1 MRVSERVR
9 EDHLCDSRLF
19 STGSVAIRYQVAWIN
34 GTQQCSKLDEAS
46 VEVATPDE
54 GIRSRHVVEGF
65 EVAHAPIRRETPR
78 FRGKR
83 IAVDDAHLLIGVRH
97 KHTEKL
103 EGALFLTR
111 NESSDDLVVGDVD
124 AGVLDDGNVVIVG
137 VDGDIH
143 HASFSRDQALD
154 PGSGAFFESVVEAF
168 IQLSERRQAQDIEC
182 VDIER
187 LDDVCLQAAL
197 LHLPVSGAD
206 LVQTHYDVVE
216 ADGEF
221 LCALW
226 ELTKH
231 GLFSAI

>member
-1 MRVSERVR
+1 MRV
-9 EDHLCDSRLF
+9 DHLCGSRLF
-19 STGSVAIRYQVAWIN
+19 SAGSVATRYQVAWIN
-34 GTQQCSKLDEAS
+34 DTQQCSKLDEGA

-65 EVAHAPIRRETPR
+65 EVEHAPKPGELPR

-83 IAVDDAHLLIGVRH
+83 ITVDDAHLLIGARR

-111 NESSDDLVVGDVD
+111 NESSDDLVLGDLD
-124 AGVLDDGNVVIVG
+124 APVLDDGNVVIVG
-137 VDGDIH
+137 VGGDIH
-143 HASFSRDQALD
+143 HAFFSRDQALD
-154 PGSGAFFESVVEAF
+154 PGCGAFFKSVVEAF

-187 LDDVCLQAAL
+187 LGDVCLQAAL
-197 LHLPVSGAD
+197 LLLPAFLAD
-206 LVQTHYDVVE
+206 LVQTQYDVVE

-226 ELTKH
+226 ELTKR